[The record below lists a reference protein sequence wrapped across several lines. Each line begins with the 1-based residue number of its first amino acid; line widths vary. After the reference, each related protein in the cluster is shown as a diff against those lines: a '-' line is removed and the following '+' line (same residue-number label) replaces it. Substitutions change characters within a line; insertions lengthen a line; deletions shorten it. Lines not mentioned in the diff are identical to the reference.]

1 MKGTNHDVIQVM
13 MTVLGMCE
21 AQTEITYAYSTKFF
35 GAKASVCVA
44 SGNEV
49 LLSDSATHTTM

>member
-1 MKGTNHDVIQVM
+1 MKGTNRDVIQVT
-13 MTVLGMCE
+13 MTVLGPCE
-21 AQTEITYAYSTKFF
+21 AQTETTYAYSTKLF
-35 GAKASVCVA
+35 GAEASVCVA